1 MMRLSLLLLLV
12 SSVTAQFE
20 NFGEPKFCT
29 PYQCPKDHEPVP
41 KWPLKL
47 TSPGCSGMGGMQVF
61 SPGASDEDDPT
72 KICCDLRN
80 ACLQTCGALK
90 SFCDEEY
97 LKCGK
102 EACKDITDDDQRTK
116 CESSANINELMIKMD
131 NCQRYDQEQY
141 THCECVKKADA
152 AHKRERVLR
161 AFYKKF
167 NPDAVD
173 KVPALAKKADTAGKM
188 VGLLLKLYKKY
199 PEVIQKIKDPQQE
212 YMEKIMRDAKKDEA
226 VENDGDAESDAED
239 LGVDEL

>member
-1 MMRLSLLLLLV
+1 MLFGA
-12 SSVTAQFE
+12 SVTAQFE
-20 NFGEPKFCT
+20 GFGEPKFCKI
-29 PYQCPKDHEPVP
+29 YQCPKDSEPVP

-47 TSPGCSGMGGMQVF
+47 SSPGCAGMGGMQVF
-61 SPGASDEDDPT
+61 SQTADDGNDPT
-72 KICCDLRN
+72 LICCDLRN

-102 EACKDITDDDQRTK
+102 EACKDIIDEDKKSK
-116 CESSANINELMIKMD
+116 CESSSNINELMIKMD
-131 NCQRYDQEQY
+131 TCQRYDQEQY

-152 AHKRERVLR
+152 ANKRERLLR

-173 KVPALAKKADTAGKM
+173 KVPALAKKADTPAKM
-188 VGLLLKLYKKY
+188 VGLLLKLYKRY
-199 PEVIQKIKDPQQE
+199 PEVIKKVKDPQQE
-212 YMEKIMRDAKKDEA
+212 YMEKIMRDAKKADLEKEEME
-226 VENDGDAESDAED
+226 VESDAED